1 MGKWRRRLRLELL
14 EDVVMTV
21 RSIEAVDRGEILAV
35 VVMEDVCNICGLADI
50 GGGVALDSTEDGGE
64 AYTCSTISGG
74 AESIMEDRGT
84 VTY

>member
-1 MGKWRRRLRLELL
+1 
-14 EDVVMTV
+14 MTA
-21 RSIEAVDRGEILAV
+21 RSIEVVDSGKILAV
-35 VVMEDVCNICGLADI
+35 VVMEDVCIICGSTDK
-50 GGGVALDSTEDGGE
+50 GGGVSLDSTEDGGE